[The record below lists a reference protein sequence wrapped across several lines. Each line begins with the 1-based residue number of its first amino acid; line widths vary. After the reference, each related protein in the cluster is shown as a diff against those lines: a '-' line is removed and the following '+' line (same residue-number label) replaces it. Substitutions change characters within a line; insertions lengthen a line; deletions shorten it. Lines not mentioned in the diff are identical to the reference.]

1 MVIVINSVIGGFSL
15 MDLVW
20 LAASIVPLQVFEY
33 NCTEWLVKNEAANA
47 QITFEKIVIIMI
59 NLAIP
64 SV

>member
-33 NCTEWLVKNEAANA
+33 SCTEWLVKNEAANA
-47 QITFEKIVIIMI
+47 QITCEKIVIIMI